1 MPRITGLSI
10 GGLSIPLNETDDAPF
25 IVTHVSGIS
34 DLTYKCVKTG
44 YEEVYINGGGRDI
57 AIVLTIHPTQDYH
70 AVRRLISRAM
80 PLDSEI
86 MVVVFLDDDPYA
98 QVLCKVRNV
107 SFDFSE
113 ESPTAALD
121 LESVYTCLSL
131 YDSVEVHGLPFGVNA
146 QLPTVT
152 HDYTPVQV
160 IISLV
165 SPMAMW
171 YRIYVSSDWLT
182 IYTSVLRTNYGINGV
197 PEGSTI
203 EIDSDAKNFH
213 VTLRRPG
220 FDDENIETACDVG
233 KAGFQFMPNEPML
246 VQTAKL
252 PSGLSG
258 EQVTLTCNPRL
269 SGV

>member
-1 MPRITGLSI
+1 MPRITGLTI
-10 GGLSIPLNETDDAPF
+10 GGLSIPLKETEDAPF
-25 IVTHVSGIS
+25 IATHISGIS
-34 DLTYKCVKTG
+34 DISYNRVETEYKN
-44 YEEVYINGGGRDI
+44 VYINGEGRDI
-57 AIVLTIHPTQDYH
+57 AIVLTIQPTQDYH
-70 AVRRLISRAM
+70 AVRRLISRAL

-86 MVVVFLDDDPYA
+86 TVVVFLDNDPYA

-113 ESPTAALD
+113 ERPTAALD

-131 YDSVEVHGLPFGVNA
+131 CDSVEVHGLPFGVNA
-146 QLPTVT
+146 QLPAVT
-152 HDYTPVQV
+152 HDYTPVRAV
-160 IISLV
+160 ISLV

-203 EIDSDAKNFH
+203 EIDSDTKNFH
-213 VTLRRPG
+213 IVLKRPG
-220 FDDENIETACDVG
+220 FEDENIETACDIG

-246 VQTAKL
+246 VKTAKL

-258 EQVTLTCNPRL
+258 EHVTLTCNPRL

>member
-10 GGLSIPLNETDDAPF
+10 GGLSIPLGETDGAPF
-25 IVTHVSGIS
+25 IVTHISGIS
-34 DLTYKCVKTG
+34 DLTYNRVKTG

-146 QLPTVT
+146 QLPAVT